1 MLTDTIREYET
12 RARSVR
18 KEPKTA
24 AWIEQYGGATA
35 VLYDIGANVGP
46 YSLIAAARGA
56 RVVAFEPAHQ
66 NIYKLHENVLLNNL
80 SERIIVVPLALAS
93 RSGAITAHVEDRTF
107 GASHGFSLAETVSR
121 TVRGQTLLAMGLD
134 ACIQAFSLPE
144 PTMIKIDVDGAEID
158 VLEGAQTTLKNS
170 KLSSMLIEVDDTN
183 VVEITRRMTSVGFR
197 KVDEERSGRNTT
209 NYIFER

>member
-1 MLTDTIREYET
+1 MKLVVQARWKYLLAIFKIKRYIKTWYGMRRLDYRPKDIRMLTDTIREYET

-66 NIYKLHENVLLNNL
+66 NIYKLHENVLLNN
-80 SERIIVVPLALAS
+80 
-93 RSGAITAHVEDRTF
+93 
-107 GASHGFSLAETVSR
+107 
-121 TVRGQTLLAMGLD
+121 
-134 ACIQAFSLPE
+134 
-144 PTMIKIDVDGAEID
+144 
-158 VLEGAQTTLKNS
+158 
-170 KLSSMLIEVDDTN
+170 
-183 VVEITRRMTSVGFR
+183 
-197 KVDEERSGRNTT
+197 
-209 NYIFER
+209 